1 MVSQTLAD
9 LLRVLV
15 ADDLKILD
23 LPHKLF
29 HPQRILILK
38 LLARHGAVEFREL
51 QNALGISEGNLAS
64 HLRTLERDGYIS
76 VHKEFAGRRP
86 RTTYELTPV
95 GLKMFQEFMR
105 AMKTVVE

>member
-1 MVSQTLAD
+1 LAD
-9 LLRVLV
+9 LSRVL
-15 ADDLKILD
+15 ATDDLKILD
-23 LPHKLF
+23 APHKLF
-29 HPQRILILK
+29 HPQRILIMKMLM
-38 LLARHGAVEFREL
+38 RHGAVEFREL

-95 GLKMFQEFMR
+95 GLKTFQEFIR
-105 AMKTVVE
+105 TIRTVVE